1 MTGRHRRTS
10 ACIRAGVRVS
20 DGLLDH
26 DAGTQLYVH
35 GGKNNFVLDDLWVL
49 NLIRKEWSEI
59 AVGSQSPH
67 PARQM
72 HIMDMSS
79 DQLYIFGGSD
89 DLGGMSDRLYR
100 MKLPYG
106 NTASV
111 QRCGSTEHA
120 AAVSCHRVMA
130 SVSAVLQ
137 L

>member
-1 MTGRHRRTS
+1 MLKIVPLRGS
-10 ACIRAGVRVS
+10 EVLL
-20 DGLLDH
+20 GLH
-26 DAGTQLYVH
+26 AGTQLYVH

-59 AVGSQSPH
+59 VVGSQSPH

-72 HIMDMSS
+72 HLMDMWS

-106 NTASV
+106 SAALA
-111 QRCGSTEHA
+111 QRYDSTQHP
-120 AAVSCHRVMA
+120 AAVSNPIMQA
-130 SVSAVLQ
+130 SG
-137 L
+137 